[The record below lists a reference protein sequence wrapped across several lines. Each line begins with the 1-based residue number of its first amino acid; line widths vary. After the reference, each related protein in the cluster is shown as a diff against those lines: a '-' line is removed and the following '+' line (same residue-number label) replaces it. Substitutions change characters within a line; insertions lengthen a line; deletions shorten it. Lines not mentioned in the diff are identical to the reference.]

1 MIAFR
6 DRKGMAWSR
15 RIDIDAAVRIRDLAD
30 LDVMALVTDE
40 ATSARIAGDE
50 QDASADIVDALFALF
65 LPDAERLGVTDRQF
79 GKRLRG
85 VKADE
90 LRTMFF
96 EGVAS
101 FFRMPGPE
109 PKQHGQRIVTA
120 AELWQ
125 DVYRL
130 AGEAG
135 VAPGPHTYGEL
146 AAMADGRRKLEWAQT
161 AALRADVINNNG
173 FRRGAPVH
181 PKELDPTGGLKDADA
196 GGGGVELTPDE
207 NGIDLL
213 ERFFMGAG
221 NG

>member
-6 DRKGMAWSR
+6 DRRRQTWSR
-15 RIDIDAAVRIRDLAD
+15 RIDVAAAVRMRDLAD
-30 LDVMALVTDE
+30 LDVMAIVTDD
-40 ATSARIAGDE
+40 ATSDRLTDDE
-50 QDASADIVDALFALF
+50 KQASADIVDALFAVF
-65 LPDAERLGVTDRQF
+65 LPDAERLKITDRQF

-85 VKADE
+85 VKADD
-90 LRTMFF
+90 LRSLFF
-96 EGVAS
+96 EGLAA

-109 PKQHGQRIVTA
+109 PKQTGQRIVTA
-120 AELWQ
+120 AELWE

-130 AGEAG
+130 AGEAC

-146 AAMADGRRKLEWAQT
+146 AAMANGRRRLEWAQT

-181 PKELDPTGGLKDADA
+181 PKDLDPTGGLKEADT

-207 NGIDLL
+207 NGIDMLAT
-213 ERFFMGAG
+213 FFMGAG
-221 NG
+221 QG